1 MSKLK
6 TGNEYVVPP
15 GKRENAK
22 RAWVGILQ
30 LELPLLGLRKDITWD
45 VV

>member
-1 MSKLK
+1 MSKQL

-15 GKRENAK
+15 DKRKNAK
-22 RAWVGILQ
+22 RAWIGKLQ